1 MLSISVY
8 VVEPKIDYLKK
19 KVLNDYRVLS
29 TTSFPKCNSIPLIY
43 HQKDKKNTLEKCKY
57 ENTWKILK
65 HDSSML
71 LDAFKKI

>member
-43 HQKDKKNTLEKCKY
+43 HQKDKKKY
-57 ENTWKILK
+57 TGKVQI
-65 HDSSML
+65 
-71 LDAFKKI
+71 

>member
-43 HQKDKKNTLEKCKY
+43 HQKDKKIH
-57 ENTWKILK
+57 WKSANMK
-65 HDSSML
+65 THGK
-71 LDAFKKI
+71 F